1 MKALEAQDIIDLHI
15 KKFGVEPIISGVNF
29 NDSLEIFDNILQ
41 AIEDGVPYVEKD
53 VPDGVFT

>member
-41 AIEDGVPYVEKD
+41 AIEDGVPYVEKELSD
-53 VPDGVFT
+53 NVLT